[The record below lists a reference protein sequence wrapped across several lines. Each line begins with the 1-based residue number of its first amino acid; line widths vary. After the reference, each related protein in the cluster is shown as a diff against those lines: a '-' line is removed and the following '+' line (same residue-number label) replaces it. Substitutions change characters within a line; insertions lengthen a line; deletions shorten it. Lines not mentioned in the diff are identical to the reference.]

1 MHMLDTLVSLFRVR
15 SHRNQPPATIAVR
28 SRLDEAADESTKANE
43 RLAAA
48 MKEIKGV
55 SSLVDMLGKH

>member
-1 MHMLDTLVSLFRVR
+1 MHLLDAVMSLFRTH
-15 SHRNQPPATIAVR
+15 SPRNHPPATIAVG
-28 SRLDEAADESTKANE
+28 SRIDEAADESTKANL

-55 SSLVDMLGKH
+55 RSLVDLLGKH